1 MRRAKPSLSPLCCHQ
16 VCVRVRPK
24 MCCFDSALGGRRSG
38 PKTNGES
45 NRGERSCGAAETTDR
60 RCCASDSASL
70 AAPASSASGEG
81 GVFFLFLKSIFFKQ
95 RNSDKTHSTTYLIDD
110 IKNHTSFFNKENIC
124 VVSNPLLQGLS
135 ETNKSEKKKN
145 PHAVQLYTYFILNA
159 MYFICMHSPFLLI
172 LFILFYYYFIL
183 CLFCFN
189 K

>member
-1 MRRAKPSLSPLCCHQ
+1 
-16 VCVRVRPK
+16 

-135 ETNKSEKKKN
+135 ETNKSEKKKS
-145 PHAVQLYTYFILNA
+145 PCSSTIHLFYPKRHVLHLYAFTFPFDFIYFV
-159 MYFICMHSPFLLI
+159 LLLFYT
-172 LFILFYYYFIL
+172 LFILFQ
-183 CLFCFN
+183 
-189 K
+189 

>member
-135 ETNKSEKKKN
+135 ETNKSEKKKS
-145 PHAVQLYTYFILNA
+145 PCSSTIHLFYPKRHVLHLYAFTFPFDFIYFV
-159 MYFICMHSPFLLI
+159 LLLFYT
-172 LFILFYYYFIL
+172 LFILFQ
-183 CLFCFN
+183 
-189 K
+189 